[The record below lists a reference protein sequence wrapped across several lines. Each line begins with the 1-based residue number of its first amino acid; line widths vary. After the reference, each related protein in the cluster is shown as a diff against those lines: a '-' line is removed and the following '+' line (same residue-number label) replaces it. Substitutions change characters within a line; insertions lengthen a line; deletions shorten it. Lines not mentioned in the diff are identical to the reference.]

1 MNRAMG
7 TSYRGSTFSERMALA
22 PCRDTDP
29 DLSFP
34 AKSDGGEGRA
44 KQYARAKAVCA
55 TCPLWIQQEC
65 LELALKTE
73 GNAAADLRY
82 GVFAGL
88 TPHERNAIAK
98 GRIAAAA
105 DVARADEIIR
115 NRQHRETA

>member
-1 MNRAMG
+1 MKG
-7 TSYRGSTFSERMALA
+7 VTSYRGTTFSERMALA

-29 DLSFP
+29 DLSYP
-34 AKSDGGEGRA
+34 SKGDNGEGRA

-55 TCPLWIQQEC
+55 TCPVQIKREC
-65 LELALKTE
+65 LDLALETE

-98 GRIAAAA
+98 GRIAAQA

-115 NRQHRETA
+115 NRQTKETA